1 MQASPVN
8 DAVSIL
14 LSAYAGDRAEHVATV
29 VEEFKAA
36 RSANKSESDSLFSG
50 FLSLCA
56 SLVNAG
62 QPPAD
67 VADTLRATGNAI
79 SAEVGGILRVRAGFT
94 RTKLKGAKESG
105 APSFSTAKV
114 YAGIVARCIE
124 AQAADADTYN
134 AAFDKVENALNS
146 PEALHEASGLFASK
160 NACARLVREYEEMRA
175 AKLAHQTPALNGMD
189 DAHLQAPTR
198 EELEAQLAAAR
209 EEVRQYRMAGDPHG
223 SLTAARAERDAAR
236 ADVIRLTDEARAAR
250 AEASALAQ
258 QVADLQAML
267 AAAREA
273 LPTV

>member
-8 DAVSIL
+8 DAVSVL

-29 VEEFKAA
+29 VESFKAA
-36 RSANKSESDSLFSG
+36 RAANKSESDSLFAG

-56 SLVNAG
+56 ALVNAG

-124 AQAADADTYN
+124 AKAADADTYL
-134 AAFDKVENALNS
+134 AAFDKIENAKEA

-160 NACARLVREYEEMRA
+160 NACSRLVKEYEEMRA

-250 AEASALAQ
+250 AEAAHLAQ
-258 QVADLQAML
+258 QVADLQEKL